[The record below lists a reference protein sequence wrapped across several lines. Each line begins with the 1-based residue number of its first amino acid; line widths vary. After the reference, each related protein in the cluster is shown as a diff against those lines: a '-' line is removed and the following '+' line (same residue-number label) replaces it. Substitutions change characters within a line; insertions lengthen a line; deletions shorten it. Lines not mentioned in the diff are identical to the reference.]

1 MSQMKSM
8 GEWMDLMDE
17 TLAHFQEGARSVRA
31 YTDDVTY
38 VITKGRDD
46 HEYVITSEEPGF
58 PKKKVT
64 SLEEYFQNV
73 FGIEAR
79 Y

>member
-1 MSQMKSM
+1 MSGAAK
-8 GEWMDLMDE
+8 WMDLIEE

-38 VITKGRDD
+38 IITKGRDE
-46 HEYVITSEEPGF
+46 HEYVVTSEEPGF

-64 SLEEYFQNV
+64 SLEQYFQNV